1 MEEADEL
8 TQVFKVPIGPQ
19 HPALKEP
26 ANFTFDVEGEY
37 VVDVTARVGYN
48 HRGIEKACESQSYVQ
63 NIYLVERICGICS
76 MAHTTT
82 FCQAVEEIAG
92 IQAPPRGVYIR
103 TLIHELNRIHSHL
116 LWLGVAGHEVGWD
129 TLLMYVWRDRE
140 AVLDALDML
149 TGNRVNYAINT
160 IGGVRRDISPE
171 QIRKLNK
178 TLNLL
183 EERTKHYLKL
193 CLNEKTLLVRAV
205 GMGILKPD
213 VARSLCAV
221 GPTLRASGIKMD
233 VRRDDPY
240 GAFTEVPF
248 EVITSDMCDVAG
260 RVVVRVGE
268 TLQSINI
275 CKWLLDNLP
284 SGDIRTKLVRKIP
297 PGEAVMRIEAP
308 RGELIHYIKANGTD
322 KPERVKVRAPT
333 LGNIPAVCEMLKGGY
348 IADIPIVLAAI
359 DPCFSCTDR
368 MIFVNRKK
376 EIGWI
381 WSEDELKKYSTSFYA
396 KESFPGKL

>member
-1 MEEADEL
+1 L
-8 TQVFKVPIGPQ
+8 TQVFKVPVGPQ

-37 VVDVTARVGYN
+37 VVNVTPRVGYN
-48 HRGIEKACESQSYVQ
+48 HRGIEKACESQTYVQ
-63 NIYLVERICGICS
+63 DIYLVERICGICS

-92 IQAPPRGVYIR
+92 IQAPPRGIYIR

-160 IGGVRRDISPE
+160 IGGVRRDITPE
-171 QIRKLNK
+171 QTRKLNK
-178 TLNLL
+178 TLKLL
-183 EERTKHYLKL
+183 EDRTKYYTKL
-193 CLNEKTLLVRAV
+193 CLNEKTLLSRAV
-205 GMGILKPD
+205 GVGILKPD
-213 VARSLCAV
+213 VARALCAV

-268 TLQSINI
+268 VLQSINI
-275 CKWLLDNLP
+275 CRWLLDNLP
-284 SGDIRTKLVRKIP
+284 SGEYRTKLVRKIP
-297 PGEAVMRIEAP
+297 PGEAVSRIEAP
-308 RGELIHYIKANGTD
+308 RGELIHYVKANGTD

-333 LGNIPAVCEMLKGGY
+333 LGNILAVCEMLKGGY

-368 MIFVNRKK
+368 MIFINRKK
-376 EIGWI
+376 DLGWI
-381 WSEDELKKYSTSFYA
+381 WSEDELKKYSMKFYT
-396 KESFPGKL
+396 KETLPGKL

>member
-1 MEEADEL
+1 L

-48 HRGIEKACESQSYVQ
+48 HRGIEKACESQTFLQ
-63 NIYLVERICGICS
+63 DIYLVERICGICS

-82 FCQAVEEIAG
+82 FCQAVEEIGG
-92 IQAPPRGVYIR
+92 IQVPPRGLYLR
-103 TLIHELNRIHSHL
+103 TLVHELNRIHSHL

-140 AVLDALDML
+140 AVLDILDML
-149 TGNRVNYAINT
+149 TGNRVNYAYNT
-160 IGGVRRDISPE
+160 IGGVRRDITPE
-171 QIRKLNK
+171 QTRKLGK
-178 TLNLL
+178 TLKLL
-183 EERTKHYLKL
+183 EERTKHYTKL
-193 CLNEKTLLVRAV
+193 CLNEKTLLSRAV
-205 GMGILKPD
+205 GIGVLKPD

-240 GAFTEVPF
+240 AAYDEVPF

-284 SGDIRTKLVRKIP
+284 SGDYRTKLVRKIP
-297 PGEAVMRIEAP
+297 PGEAVSRIEAP
-308 RGELIHYIKANGTD
+308 RGELIHYVKANGTD

-381 WSEDELKKYSTSFYA
+381 WSEDELKKYSTNFYT
-396 KESFPGKL
+396 KESLPGKL